1 MKNTSKFQNV
11 VIITIVGWLVLFV
24 FLPNLMIIGTS
35 FLTRDDASFVKMVF
49 TLDNYARLLDPLYFE
64 VLLHSLNM
72 ALIATLS
79 CLVLGYPFAWFL
91 AKLPEK
97 IRPLLLFLLIVP
109 FWTNSLIRIYGLK
122 IFLSTKGYLNEFLL
136 WLGVIDTPI
145 RIMFTPSA
153 VIIGLVYI
161 LLPFMVMPLYSS
173 IEKLD
178 KPLLEAARDL
188 GASKMQTFIRII
200 IPLTMPGIVAGCL
213 LVMLPAMGLF
223 YVSDLM
229 GGAKNLLI
237 GNVIKVQFLNIRDWP
252 FGAATSITLTIVMG
266 LMLFG
271 EPLLSVPLY
280 SIVKHVN
287 SELFKTNF
295 EWKAQ
300 EKINYLATKI
310 RSGIESAKHTLH
322 KENISESTR
331 QRAFLETMSM
341 CGLKP
346 TETPPPPTHVP
357 IAKMVETILLENK
370 TFQAFLVTNANTSQS
385 FLDEIIEAV
394 SDHVFRGLFRTDPQV
409 IQKMAEEQLTK
420 LHVRWHRQGGNGL
433 SCFL

>member
-11 VIITIVGWLVLFV
+11 VIVTIVGWLVLFV

-35 FLTRDDASFVKMVF
+35 FLTRDDARFVKMVF

-188 GASKMQTFIRII
+188 GASKIQTFIRII

-237 GNVIKVQFLNIRDWP
+237 GNVIKVQFLSIRDWP

-266 LMLFG
+266 LMLLIYWRASR
-271 EPLLSVPLY
+271 LLNKKV
-280 SIVKHVN
+280 
-287 SELFKTNF
+287 EL
-295 EWKAQ
+295 E
-300 EKINYLATKI
+300 
-310 RSGIESAKHTLH
+310 
-322 KENISESTR
+322 
-331 QRAFLETMSM
+331 
-341 CGLKP
+341 
-346 TETPPPPTHVP
+346 
-357 IAKMVETILLENK
+357 
-370 TFQAFLVTNANTSQS
+370 
-385 FLDEIIEAV
+385 
-394 SDHVFRGLFRTDPQV
+394 
-409 IQKMAEEQLTK
+409 
-420 LHVRWHRQGGNGL
+420 
-433 SCFL
+433 